1 MSLPFQPR
9 SLRAF
14 SIYAE
19 HNVNAARTLVKRF
32 WPRPAAVAVGGFE
45 RVSRRTFPALKPGK
59 GFYSVPSFYVGN
71 HTTFVGDGEPLP
83 WPSHTDWLDLEL
95 ELGFVLDQDVEDASP
110 DQGAEAIGGFFV
122 VNDWSARDVQ
132 AREYREGMFGPAV
145 KSKSFATG
153 MGAEVVDAA
162 EVLPRWDSLRAS
174 FSVNGEVWSETS
186 TAGAAHSPGD
196 LVAYASRGEPLAA
209 GDVFAMGTLPRGCGL
224 ELDRWLRPGDEVRL
238 EIEGVGTLTNRVG
251 DRA

>member
-1 MSLPFQPR
+1 MTGR
-9 SLRAF
+9 D
-14 SIYAE
+14 
-19 HNVNAARTLVKRF
+19 
-32 WPRPAAVAVGGFE
+32 
-45 RVSRRTFPALKPGK
+45 FPALKPGK
-59 GFYSVPSFYVGN
+59 GFYAVPSFYVGN

-95 ELGFVLDQDVEDASP
+95 ELGFVLDREVADASP
-110 DQGAEAIGGFFV
+110 EEGAAAIGGFFV

-174 FSVNGEVWSETS
+174 FAVNGETWSETS

-196 LVAYASRGEPLAA
+196 LVALRLAGRAA
-209 GDVFAMGTLPRGCGL
+209 GPPATCSRWARCRAGAAWSWTAGCA
-224 ELDRWLRPGDEVRL
+224 PGDEVRL

-251 DRA
+251 ERA